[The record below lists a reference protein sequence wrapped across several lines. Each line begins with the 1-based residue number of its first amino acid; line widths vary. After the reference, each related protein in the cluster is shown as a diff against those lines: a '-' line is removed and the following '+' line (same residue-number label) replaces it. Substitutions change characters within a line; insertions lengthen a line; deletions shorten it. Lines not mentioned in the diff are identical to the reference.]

1 MSKVIVHRR
10 AAKYLKKIPEPRKG
24 HVKEILKKLENN
36 PLQFPDIKRMLGE
49 WDGYYRIRV
58 GSLRI
63 IFWFDQAEDIV
74 YVDHIGPRGD
84 VYK

>member
-1 MSKVIVHRR
+1 MSQVIIHRR
-10 AAKYLKKIPEPRKG
+10 AAKYLKKLPEPRKSQI
-24 HVKEILKKLENN
+24 KEALRQLAVHPLEI
-36 PLQFPDIKRMLGE
+36 PGIKQMLGD

-58 GSLRI
+58 GQWRI
-63 IFWFDQAEDIV
+63 IFWYDPAEDIV